1 MINLNQLNFRTKILL
16 GYGLILSLM
25 LLITVVVFFGIK
37 SLDSTF
43 QSVDHTHK
51 VLEKAASIEAAAVDM
66 ETGMRGYLLAGKEDF
81 LTPYKNGKQTFD
93 ELIAELSQTVSDNP
107 PQVALLKEI
116 AITINAWQTDVTEPV
131 IDLRTKIGDAKTM
144 NDMSDVIKQAKG
156 KQYFDKFRGQLKTF
170 IDRESALMIQ
180 RKEQAKASN
189 DIDEL
194 RKLTHWVEHTYRVI
208 AQAQT
213 IVASAVD
220 METGMRGFLLA
231 GKDEFLE
238 PYNTGKAHFNT
249 AITTLMKTV
258 SDNPAQVTLLK
269 ESQETISQWVALV
282 VEEQIALRRA
292 IGDAKTMD
300 DMADLVGQAKGKLYF
315 DKFRQQIKTFKD
327 KERVLMEVRS
337 NDMIEMETT
346 VVNSTVFG
354 TLFALIVGSLFAFY
368 ISRHIM
374 NLLGG
379 EPQYIA
385 DIARSVASGDLSLEL
400 AETDKEKSVFA
411 EMRNMMAYLQDKV
424 QLAQKIAA
432 GELNHKVNLASENDG
447 LGLALNKMTDNLND
461 VLGQTQLAS
470 NEISQGSNSVSQESA
485 SLSKGAST
493 QAENL
498 VNISSSLN
506 ELSYQITDNAKSAD
520 QANELVSQAQGE
532 SKRGSEKMQ
541 QMVSAMEEITDASQ
555 KISQFITTIDEIAEQ
570 TNLLALN
577 AAIEAARA
585 GEQGRGFAVV
595 AEEVRNLAARSTVAA
610 EETSKLIDQSVEKT
624 NHGSLIAGETAESLQ
639 QIFEHI
645 GKTSELVKEIATASN
660 EQALGAEEINKGVS
674 EIDTITQENNGAAS
688 TSAVAAEQLSA
699 QAVNLRELLSRFKLD
714 QAKAS

>member
-1 MINLNQLNFRTKILL
+1 
-16 GYGLILSLM
+16 M
-25 LLITVVVFFGIK
+25 LLIAVVVFFGIK
-37 SLDSTF
+37 SLDATF
-43 QSVDHTHK
+43 KSVDHTHK
-51 VLEKAASIEAAAVDM
+51 VLEKASNIEAAAVDM

-81 LTPYKNGKQTFD
+81 LTPYNNGKQKFD
-93 ELIAELSQTVSDNP
+93 ELIDTLSLTVSDNP

-116 AITINAWQTDVTEPV
+116 SLTINAWQADVTEPV
-131 IDLRTKIGDAKTM
+131 INLRTKIGDAKTM

-170 IDRESALMIQ
+170 IERENVLMIK
-180 RKEQAKASN
+180 RKEQANVSN

-194 RKLTHWVEHTYRVI
+194 RKLTNWVEHTYKVI
-208 AQAQT
+208 AQAQA

-238 PYNTGKAHFNT
+238 PYNNGKAHFND
-249 AITTLMKTV
+249 AITQLMKTV

-269 ESQETISQWVALV
+269 ESQETISQWISLV

-327 KERVLMEVRS
+327 KERVLMEVRN
-337 NDMIEMETT
+337 NDMVEMETT

-385 DIARSVASGDLSLEL
+385 NIARSVASGDLSLEL

-447 LGLALNKMTDNLND
+447 LGLALNKMTDNLNE

-470 NEISQGSNSVSQESA
+470 NEISQGSSSVSQESA
-485 SLSKGAST
+485 SLSRGAST

-506 ELSYQITDNAKSAD
+506 ELSYQITDNAKSAN
-520 QANELVSQAQGE
+520 QANDLVSQAQGE

-541 QMVSAMEEITDASQ
+541 QMVSAMEDITDASQ
-555 KISQFITTIDEIAEQ
+555 RISQFITTIDEIAEQ

-624 NHGSLIAGETAESLQ
+624 NHGSVIAGETAESLQ

-645 GKTSELVKEIATASN
+645 GKTSELVQEIATASN

-674 EIDTITQENNGAAS
+674 EIDTITQENNGAAT
-688 TSAVAAEQLSA
+688 TSAAAAEQLSA

-714 QAKAS
+714 QSKAS